1 MLEKE
6 RNLKILNAV
15 LLLSTCKARSGTEDK
30 PHWNEKL
37 YDMERKL
44 EKIFHSLVA
53 YTSSAHPYMFFFLD
67 LDIPRERKVA
77 VAVLPDRKQH
87 MLG

>member
-53 YTSSAHPYMFFFLD
+53 YTGSAFPLYLFL

-77 VAVLPDRKQH
+77 VAVLPDRKKH